1 MPVKCI
7 LTEQGGKGGGSSIA
21 LHSIEVTTP
30 PNRTSY
36 VAGQEF
42 ETTGMVITA
51 NYAIDNIV
59 ISSAAVTGYTVTPS
73 PLTDGV
79 TKVTITYS
87 EGGVTCTTEQAVTVI
102 HALTSITSTKPT
114 KTIYEYGETF
124 ESAGMSVTATYSD
137 GKTATVSGWTTSPS
151 VLNTVGT
158 QTITVSYIENS
169 ITKTTTFSVIV
180 ERKTIPIPSQTG
192 TLTYNTNSQSPNW
205 SNYNTSYMT
214 IGGTTSGIN
223 AGKYTATFTPK
234 NNYRWPDKTTTAK
247 DVDWSIQKA
256 TGTLNLST
264 STVFIDA
271 SNYSTGV
278 KVTVTTN
285 STGTISVTSNNSNVA
300 SATVSGKTITIK
312 GNGTTAGT
320 ATITVSIAANTNYTA
335 PANKQIAVTAT
346 YWTWGNESAAGDASW
361 WAGLKSWLNNSSASE
376 RQALVGKTKKMN
388 LSTSV
393 LGANA
398 VTMRCIGYDKDGNKT
413 LVFQSAY
420 LLPNTIIFSDNNAQW
435 IGSNARSY
443 CQDFYNACAA
453 KTSIKTVSKGTCPD
467 YDNSRNANVTYN
479 DETVWL
485 PSEREMGLDSR
496 SPISTANSTT
506 SKAECTK
513 GYNAAYDYYT
523 SNNSRIKY
531 VQDSSGNATNNNN
544 WYWERSRDYDSYYA
558 GYVCYVFSGG
568 GAGDTRYYGSG
579 YLAPAFVIG

>member
-7 LTEQGGKGGGSSIA
+7 LTEQGGKGGGSSIV
-21 LHSIEVTTP
+21 LHSIEITTP

-102 HALTSITSTKPT
+102 HALTSITSTNPT

-124 ESAGMSVTATYSD
+124 ESAGMFVTATYSD
-137 GKTATVSGWTTSPS
+137 GKTATVSGWKTSPS
-151 VLNTVGT
+151 VLNTAGT
-158 QTITVSYIENS
+158 QIITISYTENS
-169 ITKTTTFSVIV
+169 ITKTTTISVIV
-180 ERKTIPIPSQTG
+180 ERKTVPIPSQTG
-192 TLTYNTNSQSPNW
+192 TLIYNANSQSPNW
-205 SNYNTSYMT
+205 SNYNTSYMS

-223 AGKYTATFTPK
+223 AGEYTATFTPK
-234 NNYRWPDKTTTAK
+234 SNYRWPDKTTTAK
-247 DVDWSIQKA
+247 SVNWSIQKA
-256 TGTLNLST
+256 TGTLSLST
-264 STVFIDA
+264 STVSIDA

-285 STGTISVTSNNSNVA
+285 STGTISVTSTNSNVA

-361 WAGLKSWLNNSSASE
+361 WASLKSWLNNSSASE

-398 VTMRCIGYDKDGNKT
+398 VTMRCIGYDKDGDKT
-413 LVFQSAY
+413 LTFHSVY
-420 LLPNTIIFSDNNAQW
+420 LLPNTTTFSNNNAQW
-435 IGSNARSY
+435 IGSNARNY

-453 KTSIKTVSKGTCPD
+453 KASIKTVSKGTCPGH
-467 YDNSRNANVTYN
+467 DNNRNANVIYN

-485 PSEREMGLDSR
+485 PSEREMGLDSY

-506 SKAECTK
+506 SNAECTK

-523 SNNSRIKY
+523 SDSPRIKNI
-531 VQDSSGNATNNNN
+531 QDVNGDNSKGSNL
-544 WYWERSRDYDSYYA
+544 YWERSR
-558 GYVCYVFSGG
+558 
-568 GAGDTRYYGSG
+568 YYGSNYTTNVCCVTSDG
-579 YLAPAFVIG
+579 GVGRANYRGSTYLAPAFVIG

>member
-59 ISSAAVTGYTVTPS
+59 VSSAAVTGYTVTPS

-102 HALTSITSTKPT
+102 HALTSITSTNPT
-114 KTIYEYGETF
+114 KTVYEYGETF

-137 GKTATVSGWTTSPS
+137 SKTATVSGWKTSPS

-158 QTITVSYIENS
+158 QIITVSYTENG
-169 ITKTTTFSVIV
+169 ITKTTTISVTV
-180 ERKTIPIPSQTG
+180 ERKIVPIPSQTG
-192 TLTYNTNSQSPNW
+192 TLTYNANSQSPNW
-205 SNYNTSYMT
+205 LNYNTSYMT

-223 AGKYTATFTPK
+223 AGEYTATFTPK
-234 NNYRWPDKTTTAK
+234 SNYRWPDKTTTAK
-247 DVDWSIQKA
+247 SVNWSIQKA
-256 TGTLNLST
+256 TGTLSLST
-264 STVFIDA
+264 STVSIDA

-285 STGTISVTSNNSNVA
+285 STGTISVTSTNSNVA

-335 PANKQIAVTAT
+335 PANKKITATAT

-388 LSTSV
+388 LSTNV

-398 VTMRCIGYDKDGNKT
+398 VTMRCIGYDKDGDKT
-413 LVFQSAY
+413 LAFHSVY
-420 LLPNTIIFSDNNAQW
+420 LLPNTITF
-435 IGSNARSY
+435 GSNAIWVGSSARSY

-467 YDNSRNANVTYN
+467 YDNSRNASVTYN
-479 DETVWL
+479 DETVWI
-485 PSEREMGLDSR
+485 PSEREMGLDSW
-496 SPISTANSTT
+496 SVISVSNSTT

-523 SNNSRIKY
+523 SDSSRIKN
-531 VQDSSGNATNNNN
+531 VQDANGNSSGGSS
-544 WYWERSRDYDSYYA
+544 WYWERSRSSGSSTGVCVVYSDGNASNTYYL
-558 GYVCYVFSGG
+558 SNN
-568 GAGDTRYYGSG
+568 
-579 YLAPAFVIG
+579 YLAPAFIIG

>member
-59 ISSAAVTGYTVTPS
+59 VSSTAVIGYTVTPS

-102 HALTSITSTKPT
+102 HALTSITSTNPT
-114 KTIYEYGETF
+114 KTVYEYGETF

-137 GKTATVSGWTTSPS
+137 SKTTTVSGWKTSPS

-158 QTITVSYIENS
+158 QIITVSYTENG
-169 ITKTTTFSVIV
+169 ITKTTTISVTV
-180 ERKTIPIPSQTG
+180 ERKTVPVPSQTG
-192 TLTYNTNSQSPNW
+192 TLTYNANSQSPNW

-223 AGKYTATFTPK
+223 AGEYTATFTPK
-234 NNYRWPDKTTTAK
+234 SNYRWPDKTTTAK
-247 DVDWSIQKA
+247 SVNWSIQKA
-256 TGTLNLST
+256 TGILSLST
-264 STVFIDA
+264 STVSIDA

-285 STGTISVTSNNSNVA
+285 STGTISVTSTNSNVA
-300 SATVSGKTITIK
+300 SATVSGKIITIK

-335 PANKQIAVTAT
+335 PANKQITATAT
-346 YWTWGNESAAGDASW
+346 YWTWGNENAAGDASW

-376 RQALVGKTKKMN
+376 RQALVGKTKK
-388 LSTSV
+388 
-393 LGANA
+393 
-398 VTMRCIGYDKDGNKT
+398 
-413 LVFQSAY
+413 
-420 LLPNTIIFSDNNAQW
+420 
-435 IGSNARSY
+435 
-443 CQDFYNACAA
+443 
-453 KTSIKTVSKGTCPD
+453 
-467 YDNSRNANVTYN
+467 
-479 DETVWL
+479 
-485 PSEREMGLDSR
+485 
-496 SPISTANSTT
+496 
-506 SKAECTK
+506 
-513 GYNAAYDYYT
+513 
-523 SNNSRIKY
+523 
-531 VQDSSGNATNNNN
+531 
-544 WYWERSRDYDSYYA
+544 
-558 GYVCYVFSGG
+558 
-568 GAGDTRYYGSG
+568 
-579 YLAPAFVIG
+579 

>member
-59 ISSAAVTGYTVTPS
+59 VSSATVIGYTVTPS

-87 EGGVTCTTEQAVTVI
+87 EGGVTCTTEQTVTVI
-102 HALTSITSTKPT
+102 HALTSITSTNPT
-114 KTIYEYGETF
+114 KTVYEYGETF

-137 GKTATVSGWTTSPS
+137 SKTATVSDWKTSPS

-158 QTITVSYIENS
+158 QIITVSYTENG
-169 ITKTTTFSVIV
+169 ITKTTTISVTV
-180 ERKTIPIPSQTG
+180 ERKTVPIPSQTG
-192 TLTYNTNSQSPNW
+192 TLTYNANSQNPNW

-223 AGKYTATFTPK
+223 AGEYTATFTPK
-234 NNYRWPDKTTTAK
+234 SNYRWPDKTTTAK
-247 DVDWSIQKA
+247 SVNWSIQKA
-256 TGTLNLST
+256 TGTLSLST
-264 STVFIDA
+264 STVSIDA

-285 STGTISVTSNNSNVA
+285 STGTISVTSTNSNVA

-335 PANKQIAVTAT
+335 PANKKITATAT

-388 LSTSV
+388 LSTNV

-398 VTMRCIGYDKDGNKT
+398 VTMRCIGYDKDGDKT
-413 LVFQSAY
+413 LAFHSVY
-420 LLPNTIIFSDNNAQW
+420 LLPNTITF
-435 IGSNARSY
+435 GSNAIWVGSSARSY

-467 YDNSRNANVTYN
+467 YDSSRNASVTYN
-479 DETVWL
+479 DETVWI
-485 PSEREMGLDSR
+485 PSEREMGLDSW
-496 SPISTANSTT
+496 SVISVSNSTT

-523 SNNSRIKY
+523 SDSSRIKN
-531 VQDSSGNATNNNN
+531 VQDANGNSSGGSS
-544 WYWERSRDYDSYYA
+544 WYWERSRSSYDSGRVCGVHSGGYA
-558 GYVCYVFSGG
+558 GYAAY
-568 GAGDTRYYGSG
+568 GDNGC
-579 YLAPAFVIG
+579 LAPAFIIG

>member
-42 ETTGMVITA
+42 ETTGMVVTA

-59 ISSAAVTGYTVTPS
+59 VSSAAVTGYTVTPS

-87 EGGVTCTTEQAVTVI
+87 EGGVTCITEQAVTVI
-102 HALTSITSTKPT
+102 HALTSITSTNPT

-137 GKTATVSGWTTSPS
+137 GKTAIVSGWTTSPF
-151 VLNTVGT
+151 VLNTVGA
-158 QTITVSYIENS
+158 QTITISYTENS
-169 ITKTTTFSVIV
+169 ITKTTTFSVAV
-180 ERKTIPIPSQTG
+180 ERKTVPIPSQTG
-192 TLTYNTNSQSPNW
+192 TLTYNANSQSPNW

-214 IGGTTSGIN
+214 IGGTISGIN

-256 TGTLNLST
+256 TGTLSLST
-264 STVFIDA
+264 STVSIDA

-285 STGTISVTSNNSNVA
+285 STGTISVTSTNSNVA

-388 LSTSV
+388 LSTNV

-398 VTMRCIGYDKDGNKT
+398 VTMRCIGYDKDGDKT
-413 LVFQSAY
+413 LAFHSVY
-420 LLPNTIIFSDNNAQW
+420 LLPNATTFSDNNAQW

-443 CQDFYNACAA
+443 CQNFYNACAA
-453 KTSIKTVSKGTCPD
+453 KASIKTVSKGTCD
-467 YDNSRNANVTYN
+467 SWDNNRSANVSYN
-479 DETVWL
+479 NETVWL
-485 PSEREMGLDSR
+485 PSEREMGLDSY

-506 SKAECTK
+506 SNAECTK

-523 SNNSRIKY
+523 NNSSRIKNI
-531 VQDSSGNATNNNN
+531 QDANGNSSGGSN
-544 WYWERSRDYDSYYA
+544 WYWERSRYYHSF
-558 GYVCYVFSGG
+558 YTTDVCYVHSDGVADFTGYSGN
-568 GAGDTRYYGSG
+568 R

>member
-59 ISSAAVTGYTVTPS
+59 VSSAAVTGYTVTPS

-102 HALTSITSTKPT
+102 HALTSITSTNPT
-114 KTIYEYGETF
+114 KTVYEYGETF

-137 GKTATVSGWTTSPS
+137 SKTATVSDWKTSPS

-158 QTITVSYIENS
+158 QIITVSYTENG
-169 ITKTTTFSVIV
+169 ITKTTTISVTV
-180 ERKTIPIPSQTG
+180 ERKTVPIPSQTG
-192 TLTYNTNSQSPNW
+192 TLTYNANSQNPNW

-223 AGKYTATFTPK
+223 AGEYTATFTPK
-234 NNYRWPDKTTTAK
+234 SNYRWPDKTTTAK
-247 DVDWSIQKA
+247 SVNWSIQKA
-256 TGTLNLST
+256 TGTLSLST
-264 STVFIDA
+264 STVSIDA

-285 STGTISVTSNNSNVA
+285 STGTISVTSTNSNVA

-335 PANKQIAVTAT
+335 PANKKITATAT

-388 LSTSV
+388 LSTNV

-398 VTMRCIGYDKDGNKT
+398 VTMRCIGYDKDGDKT
-413 LVFQSAY
+413 LAFHSVY
-420 LLPNTIIFSDNNAQW
+420 LLPNTITF
-435 IGSNARSY
+435 GSNAIWVGSSARSY

-467 YDNSRNANVTYN
+467 YDSSRNASVTYN
-479 DETVWL
+479 DETVWI
-485 PSEREMGLDSR
+485 PSEREMGLDSW
-496 SPISTANSTT
+496 SVISVSNSTT

-523 SNNSRIKY
+523 SDSSRIKN
-531 VQDSSGNATNNNN
+531 VQDANGNSSGGSS
-544 WYWERSRDYDSYYA
+544 WYWERSRSSDGSSA
-558 GYVCYVFSGG
+558 VCFVSSGG
-568 GAGDTRYYGSG
+568 GANLS
-579 YLAPAFVIG
+579 LIHI

>member
-36 VAGQEF
+36 VAGQAF
-42 ETTGMVITA
+42 ETIGMVITA

-59 ISSAAVTGYTVTPS
+59 VSSAAVIGYTVTPS

-102 HALTSITSTKPT
+102 HALTSITSTNPT

-137 GKTATVSGWTTSPS
+137 SKTATVSGWKTSPS

-158 QTITVSYIENS
+158 QIITVSYTENG
-169 ITKTTTFSVIV
+169 ITKTTTISVTV
-180 ERKTIPIPSQTG
+180 ERKTVPVPSQTG
-192 TLTYNTNSQSPNW
+192 TLTYNANSQSPNW

-223 AGKYTATFTPK
+223 AGEYTATFTPK
-234 NNYRWPDKTTTAK
+234 SNYRWPDKTTTAK
-247 DVDWSIQKA
+247 SVNWSIQKA
-256 TGTLNLST
+256 TGTLSLST
-264 STVFIDA
+264 STVSIDA

-278 KVTVTTN
+278 KVTITTN
-285 STGTISVTSNNSNVA
+285 STGTISVTSTNSNVA

-388 LSTSV
+388 LSTSI

-398 VTMRCIGYDKDGNKT
+398 VTMRCIGYDKDGDKT
-413 LVFQSAY
+413 LAFHSVY
-420 LLPNTIIFSDNNAQW
+420 LLPNTITFSDNNAQW

-443 CQDFYNACAA
+443 CQNFYNACAA
-453 KTSIKTVSKGTCPD
+453 KASIKTVSKGTC
-467 YDNSRNANVTYN
+467 DNWDNNRSANVSYN
-479 DETVWL
+479 NETVWL
-485 PSEREMGLDSR
+485 PSEREMGLDNY

-506 SKAECTK
+506 SNAECTK

-523 SNNSRIKY
+523 SDSSRIKNI
-531 VQDSSGNATNNNN
+531 QDANGDSSGGSN
-544 WYWERSRDYDSYYA
+544 WYWERSRYCSSSYA
-558 GYVCYVFSGG
+558 NYVCVVNSDG
-568 GAGDTRYYGSG
+568 GATSTRYSGSR

>member
-1 MPVKCI
+1 MAVKCI

-30 PNRTSY
+30 PSRTSY
-36 VAGQEF
+36 IAGQEF

-59 ISSAAVTGYTVTPS
+59 VSSAAVTGYTISPS

-102 HALTSITSTKPT
+102 HALTSIKSTNPT
-114 KTIYEYGETF
+114 KTTYEYSDSF
-124 ESAGMSVTATYSD
+124 NSAGMTVTATYSD

-158 QTITVSYIENS
+158 QTITVSYTENG
-169 ITKTTTFSVIV
+169 ITKTTTVSVTV
-180 ERKTIPIPSQTG
+180 QRKTVSVPSQSG
-192 TLTYNTNSQSPNW
+192 TLTYNANSQSPNW
-205 SNYNTSYMT
+205 SNYNTTYMT

-223 AGKYTATFTPK
+223 AGNYTATFTPK
-234 NNYRWPDKTTTAK
+234 SNYRWSDGTTTAK
-247 DVDWSIQKA
+247 SVNWSIQKA
-256 TGTLNLST
+256 TGTLSLST
-264 STVFIDA
+264 SSVSIDA

-285 STGTISVTSNNSNVA
+285 STGTISATSSSSSIA

-320 ATITVSIAANTNYTA
+320 ATITVAIAADTNYTA
-335 PANKQIAVTAT
+335 PTSKKITVTVT
-346 YWTWGNESAAGDASW
+346 YWTWGDESTAGDASW

-388 LSTSV
+388 LSTAV
-393 LGANA
+393 LGANT
-398 VTMRCIGYDKDGNKT
+398 VTMRCIGYDKDGDKT
-413 LVFQSAY
+413 LAFHSAY
-420 LLPNTIIFSDNNAQW
+420 SLPNYTTFGSNAQW
-435 IGSNARSY
+435 IGSSARTY
-443 CQDFYNACAA
+443 CQNFYDACAA
-453 KTSIKTVSKGTCPD
+453 KASIKTVSKGTCPD
-467 YDNSRNANVTYN
+467 YNNSRDASVTYN

-485 PSEREMGLDSR
+485 PSEREMGLDSY

-506 SKAECTK
+506 SNAECTK

-523 SNNSRIKY
+523 DNNSRIKY
-531 VQDSSGNATNNNN
+531 IQDSSGNATSSTSY
-544 WYWERSRDYDSYYA
+544 YWERSRYYNSGHSDS
-558 GYVCYVFSGG
+558 VCRVNRDG
-568 GAGDTRYYGSG
+568 GADYGRYNYSY
-579 YLAPAFVIG
+579 YLAPAFIIG

>member
-59 ISSAAVTGYTVTPS
+59 VSSAAVTGYIVTPS

-102 HALTSITSTKPT
+102 HALTSITSTNPT
-114 KTIYEYGETF
+114 KTTYEYGETF
-124 ESAGMSVTATYSD
+124 ESAGMSITATYSD
-137 GKTATVSGWTTSPS
+137 GKTATVSGWKTSPS

-158 QTITVSYIENS
+158 QAITVSYTENG
-169 ITKTTTFSVIV
+169 ITKTTTVSVTV
-180 ERKTIPIPSQTG
+180 ERKTISVPSQTG
-192 TLTYNTNSQSPNW
+192 TLTYNANSQSPNW
-205 SNYNTSYMT
+205 LNYNTSYMT
-214 IGGTTSGIN
+214 IAGTTSGIN
-223 AGKYTATFTPK
+223 AGEYTATFTPK
-234 NNYRWPDKTTTAK
+234 SNYRWTDKTTTAK
-247 DVDWSIQKA
+247 DVKWSIQKA
-256 TGTLNLST
+256 TGTLSLST
-264 STVFIDA
+264 STVSIDA

-278 KVTVTTN
+278 KVTITTN
-285 STGTISVTSNNSNVA
+285 STGTISVTSTNSNVA
-300 SATVSGKTITIK
+300 SATVSDKTITIK

-320 ATITVSIAANTNYTA
+320 ATITVSIAADTNYTA
-335 PANKQIAVTAT
+335 PANKQITVIAT
-346 YWTWGNESAAGDASW
+346 YWTWGSESATGDASW

-393 LGANA
+393 LGANT
-398 VTMRCIGYDKDGNKT
+398 VTMRCIGYDKDGSKT
-413 LVFQSAY
+413 LAFQSAY
-420 LLPNTIIFSDNNAQW
+420 LLPNYTVFSGNSAQW
-435 IGSNARSY
+435 IGSTARSY
-443 CQDFYNACAA
+443 CQDFYNASAA
-453 KTSIKTVSKGTCPD
+453 KASIKTVSKGTCPN
-467 YDNSRNANVTYN
+467 YDNSRNASVTYN

-485 PSEREMGLDSR
+485 PSEREMGLNNY

-506 SKAECTK
+506 SSAECTK

-523 SNNSRIKY
+523 DNNSRIKY
-531 VQDSSGNATNNNN
+531 IQDSNGDSTGNAN
-544 WYWERSRDYDSYYA
+544 WYWERSRYYYSSYSNIVCGVHSSGYASYD
-558 GYVCYVFSGG
+558 
-568 GAGDTRYYGSG
+568 YYGVSG

>member
-1 MPVKCI
+1 MAVKCI

-30 PNRTSY
+30 PSRTSY
-36 VAGQEF
+36 IAGQEF
-42 ETTGMVITA
+42 ETAGMVITA

-59 ISSAAVTGYTVTPS
+59 VSSAAVTGYTVTPS

-87 EGGVTCTTEQAVTVI
+87 EGGVTCTTEQTVTVI
-102 HALTSITSTKPT
+102 HALTSIKSTNPT
-114 KTIYEYGETF
+114 KMTYEYSDSF
-124 ESAGMSVTATYSD
+124 NSAGMTVTATYSD
-137 GKTATVSGWTTSPS
+137 GKTATISGWTTSPS

-158 QTITVSYIENS
+158 QTITVSYTENG
-169 ITKTTTFSVIV
+169 ITKTTTVSVTV
-180 ERKTIPIPSQTG
+180 QRKTVSVPSQSG
-192 TLTYNTNSQSPNW
+192 TLTYNANSQSPNW
-205 SNYNTSYMT
+205 SNYNTTYMT

-223 AGKYTATFTPK
+223 AGNYTATFTPK
-234 NNYRWPDKTTTAK
+234 SNYRWPDGTTTAK
-247 DVDWSIQKA
+247 SINWSIQKA
-256 TGTLNLST
+256 TGTLSLST
-264 STVFIDA
+264 SSVSIDA

-285 STGTISVTSNNSNVA
+285 STGTISVTSTSSNVA

-312 GNGTTAGT
+312 GNGTTAGN
-320 ATITVSIAANTNYTA
+320 ATITVSIAADTNYTA
-335 PANKQIAVTAT
+335 PASKQIAVTAT
-346 YWTWGNESAAGDASW
+346 YWTWGNENTAGDASW

-398 VTMRCIGYDKDGNKT
+398 VTMRCIGYDKDGDKT
-413 LVFQSAY
+413 LAFHSIY
-420 LLPNTIIFSDNNAQW
+420 GLPNAIAFANNSAQW
-435 IGSNARSY
+435 IGSYARSY

-453 KTSIKTVSKGTCPD
+453 KASIKTVSKGTCPN
-467 YDNSRNANVTYN
+467 YDNNRNASVTYN

-485 PSEREMGLDSR
+485 PSEREMGLDNY

-523 SNNSRIKY
+523 SNNSRVKY
-531 VQDSSGNATNNNN
+531 YQDSSGSSTGNTC
-544 WYWERSRDYDSYYA
+544 WYWERSR
-558 GYVCYVFSGG
+558 
-568 GAGDTRYYGSG
+568 YYGSG
-579 YLAPAFVIG
+579 HSDGVCGVDRGGGASYDYYGNGRYLAPAFIIG

>member
-59 ISSAAVTGYTVTPS
+59 VSSAAVTGYTVTPS

-102 HALTSITSTKPT
+102 HALTSITSTNPT
-114 KTIYEYGETF
+114 KTVYEYGETF

-137 GKTATVSGWTTSPS
+137 SKTTTVSGWKTSPS

-158 QTITVSYIENS
+158 QIITVSYTENG
-169 ITKTTTFSVIV
+169 ITKTTTISVTV
-180 ERKTIPIPSQTG
+180 ERKTVPVPSQTG
-192 TLTYNTNSQSPNW
+192 TLTYNANSQSPNW

-223 AGKYTATFTPK
+223 AGEYIATFTPK
-234 NNYRWPDKTTTAK
+234 SNYRWPDKTTTAK
-247 DVDWSIQKA
+247 SVNWSIQKA
-256 TGTLNLST
+256 TGTLSLST
-264 STVFIDA
+264 STVSIDA

-285 STGTISVTSNNSNVA
+285 STGTISVTSTNSNVA

-320 ATITVSIAANTNYTA
+320 ATIAVSIAANTNYTA
-335 PANKQIAVTAT
+335 PANKKITAIAT

-393 LGANA
+393 LGANT
-398 VTMRCIGYDKDGNKT
+398 VTMRCIGYDKDGDKT
-413 LVFQSAY
+413 LAFHSVY
-420 LLPNTIIFSDNNAQW
+420 LLPNTITF
-435 IGSNARSY
+435 GSNAIWVGSSARSY

-467 YDNSRNANVTYN
+467 YDSSRNASVTYN
-479 DETVWL
+479 DETVWI
-485 PSEREMGLDSR
+485 PSEREMGLDSW
-496 SPISTANSTT
+496 SVISVSNSTT

-523 SNNSRIKY
+523 SDSSRIKNI
-531 VQDSSGNATNNNN
+531 QDANGNSSGGSS
-544 WYWERSRDYDSYYA
+544 WYWERSRSSYNSNF
-558 GYVCYVFSGG
+558 VCSVISDGR
-568 GAGDTRYYGSG
+568 ANRTRYNIDI
-579 YLAPAFVIG
+579 YLAPAFIIG